1 MTKDEAYKFLLA
13 HKVDRLADPDLR
25 ITINEAEMVCSGCG
39 HEMHAGDVYLL
50 VPTFTLDATYPKT
63 DRPYINLG
71 ISIVCPCFQPILSGM
86 ARIAAGYARA
96 TAPGLKLKYVLGQG
110 ARHYGEL
117 LTWIT
122 AFAQD
127 RMGMDWIC
135 DKKNLEQANNYFIL
149 GGT

>member
-1 MTKDEAYKFLLA
+1 MTKDEAYKLLLSK
-13 HKVDRLADPDLR
+13 KVERLADPDLR
-25 ITINEAEMVCSGCG
+25 ITVNEAEMVCSGCG

-50 VPTFTLDATYPKT
+50 VPTFTLDNTYPNG
-63 DRPYINLG
+63 DRPYVNLG
-71 ISIVCPCFQPILSGM
+71 FSIECSCFQPILSGM
-86 ARIAAGYARA
+86 ARIAAGYVRA
-96 TAPGLKLKYVLGQG
+96 MNPTFKLNYVLGRG
-110 ARHYGEL
+110 GRHYGEL

-135 DKKNLEQANNYFIL
+135 DKNNLAQANNYFIL